1 MVDFLK
7 QTSWLLN
14 WIKGERER
22 GREREREREREM
34 INRIKKTEEDYS

>member
-22 GREREREREREM
+22 GRERERERERERDDKQ
-34 INRIKKTEEDYS
+34 NKKD